1 MTTLLSFV
9 DQPWAQSLGWTLI
22 HFLWQGAA
30 LGLAAW
36 LGLVLLRGASAR
48 ARYGLAC
55 ACLLLMVAAPA
66 TTALVLQHQTTA
78 QALAPLSVVVE
89 TAAPTAPAAAPL
101 AQRVKAALDPALPWL
116 LAGWAAGVLLLS
128 TRFLG
133 SWVRIQRLRRRSAS
147 HQGQR
152 LAFSFCLL
160 AKDIFLTLQFSWRPS
175 SPTNWPTSAGATS
188 W

>member
-66 TTALVLQHQTTA
+66 TTALLLQRQTTA

-89 TAAPTAPAAAPL
+89 TAAPTAPAVAPL

-133 SWVRIQRLRRRSAS
+133 SWVRVQRLRRRSAS
-147 HQGQR
+147 PVPSEWHLVLSR
-152 LAFSFCLL
+152 L
-160 AKDIFLTLQFSWRPS
+160 W
-175 SPTNWPTSAGATS
+175 AGCAR
-188 W
+188 